1 MNYQKDVSDFMIL
14 GEQKISPDL
23 NLNNE
28 QTQLYMNLIKEEF
41 EETAKAFDEEDLI
54 EVADGLAD
62 MVWVIMGMCNSV
74 GIDFDK
80 IWEEVKS
87 SNMSKFV
94 DGKFIKN
101 EQTQLYMNLI
111 KEEFEETAKAFEE
124 EDLVEVADG
133 LADMVWVIM
142 GMCNSVGIDFDKIW
156 EEVKSSNMSKFV
168 DGKFIKNDAGKI
180 MKPETYFKP
189 NIKKALGL

>member
-1 MNYQKDVSDFMIL
+1 MNYQKDVSNFMIL
-14 GEQKISPDL
+14 GEQKIASDL
-23 NLNNE
+23 NLKNE

-41 EETAKAFDEEDLI
+41 EETAKAFDDEDLI

-101 EQTQLYMNLI
+101 
-111 KEEFEETAKAFEE
+111 
-124 EDLVEVADG
+124 DV
-133 LADMVWVIM
+133 
-142 GMCNSVGIDFDKIW
+142 
-156 EEVKSSNMSKFV
+156 
-168 DGKFIKNDAGKI
+168 GKI